1 MRVPAYS
8 TLIFGVLCLRFV
20 AAAPFPAIS
29 KAQAAT
35 ADTTYSGRGENVH
48 PSIHIRG
55 DPPANVNADA
65 EDTIDSN
72 LLASQTT
79 SDGSS
84 VTTANDELCEDKK
97 TAECTESGNGHH
109 PGWKVVAKA
118 MEGWS
123 ISGWTDDS
131 SSVTDYQIPPSK
143 STSGN

>member
-35 ADTTYSGRGENVH
+35 ADTTYSGRRENVH

-65 EDTIDSN
+65 EDKIDAN
-72 LLASQTT
+72 LLSSQTA
-79 SDGSS
+79 SGGSS
-84 VTTANDELCEDKK
+84 GTTTNNELCEDKE
-97 TAECTESGNGHH
+97 TTECTSSGNGHL

-118 MEGWS
+118 MEGLT
-123 ISGWTDDS
+123 ITEG
-131 SSVTDYQIPPSK
+131 SVFLL
-143 STSGN
+143 